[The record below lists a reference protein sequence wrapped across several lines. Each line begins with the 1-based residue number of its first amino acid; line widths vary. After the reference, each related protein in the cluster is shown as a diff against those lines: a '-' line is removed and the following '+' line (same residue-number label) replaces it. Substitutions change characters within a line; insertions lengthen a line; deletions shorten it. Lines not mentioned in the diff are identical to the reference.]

1 MLKHLAPRRWSI
13 AGEWFR
19 PLRRLAG
26 AAMVLGAMSAT
37 ASAQDSAQSHVQDLD
52 ELLNTPVN
60 TGAKY
65 AQDIRQV
72 SGSVSIVTAEDI
84 RRFGYRTLEDV
95 LQSMAGIYTS
105 YDRSY
110 AQVGARGFSRPTD
123 YNNRV
128 LLLMDGHSTN
138 ESIWGLAMLGEERIL
153 DLRAIDR
160 IEVVRGPASALYGT
174 GAMFAVINIITKSG
188 SALQGARVE
197 VGGASYG
204 RQTVSAV
211 GGFALGSRGAI
222 AISGMVEN
230 RDGRDLYFREFDSP
244 ATHGGIAHN
253 LDYQRRAGGLLSASL
268 GDLSLHAQYAYRVA
282 GMPAASYGQIFNDP
296 LAQIYDASGYLELKY
311 DHDLSPVHHLTAR
324 TYYDNYY
331 YHGTFPLPGDLIVDT
346 ASNRIMGAEAA
357 LRWDPVSSNRV
368 TVGAE
373 YRWNARS
380 NYELWDQD
388 VASFVLDKPLSVV
401 SLYLQNDL
409 QILDNLSLLMGVR
422 HDESSIAG
430 GATTPRFA
438 MIYNPK
444 SGTTLKAMYGTAFRA
459 PSLYESAFPATGE
472 QLGAERLHMAE
483 LILMQRLGKSA
494 LLTSSLY
501 RYDVDRLI
509 DVVNDSAGLLIYRNL
524 QAARAQGLEVTLD
537 VRPASRFRGYLNY
550 SIGRAVDDDTG
561 DQLTNSPD
569 HLFKL
574 GLAAEATPRISPA
587 VELRYESGRRTV
599 VGTRT
604 EPFIIA
610 NLNLLTRPFGRTGT
624 PGGIGLLD
632 GFDLALRVT
641 NLFDKRYT
649 YPAGTEHVQVGIE
662 QDGRAFSV
670 RLGYEF

>member
-1 MLKHLAPRRWSI
+1 MRSTLLAQRVDSP
-13 AGEWFR
+13 AG
-19 PLRRLAG
+19 LA
-26 AAMVLGAMSAT
+26 L
-37 ASAQDSAQSHVQDLD
+37 DS
-52 ELLNTPVN
+52 LLSTPVS

-65 AQDIRQV
+65 VQEVRQV
-72 SGSVSIVTAEDI
+72 AGSVSIVTAEDI
-84 RRFGYRTLEDV
+84 RRFGYRTLEEV
-95 LQSMAGIYTS
+95 LQSMVGIYTT

-123 YNNRV
+123 YNNRI

-174 GAMFAVINIITKSG
+174 GAMFGVINIITKPG
-188 SALQGARVE
+188 AKLQGTRVE

-204 RQTVSAV
+204 RQTASAV

-244 ATHGGIAHN
+244 ATHNGVAHN
-253 LDYQRRAGGLLSASL
+253 LDYQRRAGGLLSAQL
-268 GDLSLHAQYAYRVA
+268 GDLSLHAQYAHRVA

-296 LAQIYDASGYLELKY
+296 LAQVYDASGYVELKY
-311 DHDLSPVHHLTAR
+311 DHDISAVHHLTAR

-331 YHGTFPLPGDLIVDT
+331 YHGTFPLPGDLLVDT

-357 LRWDPVSSNRV
+357 LRWDPVSIDRM
-368 TVGAE
+368 TAGAE

-380 NYELWDQD
+380 KYETWDQG
-388 VASFVLDKPLSVV
+388 VGSFVLNNPFSVV

-409 QILDNLSLLMGVR
+409 QILDNLSLLIGAR

-430 GATTPRFA
+430 GATTPRLA
-438 MIYNPK
+438 VIYDPK
-444 SGTTLKAMYGTAFRA
+444 PGTTLKAMYGSAFRA
-459 PSLYESAFPATGE
+459 PSLYEAAFPATGE
-472 QLGAERLHMAE
+472 QLEAERLDMAE
-483 LILMQRLGKSA
+483 LIWMQRLGKGT

-501 RYDVDRLI
+501 RYDAKRLI
-509 DVVNDSAGLLIYRNL
+509 DVVDDSAGVLIYRNL
-524 QAARAQGLEVTLD
+524 GKARAQGMEVTLD

-561 DQLTNSPD
+561 NQLTNSPD
-569 HLFKL
+569 HLLKL
-574 GLAAEATPRISPA
+574 GLAAEVTPRVSTA
-587 VELRYESGRRTV
+587 AELRYESGRKTV

-604 EPFIIA
+604 EPFLVT
-610 NLNLLTRPFGRTGT
+610 NLNILTRPFGRTGIR
-624 PGGIGLLD
+624 GGTGVLE
-632 GFDLALRVT
+632 GFDIGLRVT
-641 NLFDKRYT
+641 NLFDKRYA
-649 YPAGTEHVQVGIE
+649 YPAGTEHLQTGIE
-662 QDGRAFSV
+662 QDGRAFAFRV
-670 RLGYEF
+670 GYEF